1 VTRGA
6 RRQGEL
12 KLDRLY
18 TPWRF
23 DYIKGASGE
32 KTGTGSACVF
42 CTIAARD
49 EDEETFILHRAERNF
64 VVLNIYPYTSGHLM
78 IVPFEHTA
86 DLPALAKETSDELMD
101 LAKRAQGLL
110 DETYHPHGFN
120 LGMNLGNA
128 AGAGVS
134 DHLHLHVL
142 PRWSGDS
149 NFMTT
154 VGETRVIPEDLR
166 STYERLRGRF

>member
-1 VTRGA
+1 M
-6 RRQGEL
+6 
-12 KLDRLY
+12 DRLY

-32 KTGTGSACVF
+32 KTGAGAACVF
-42 CTIAARD
+42 CELPARGDD
-49 EDEETFILHRAERNF
+49 ESAFILHRAGRNF

-86 DLPALAKETSDELMD
+86 DLPALAKETADEMMD
-101 LAKRAQGLL
+101 LSRRAVDILG
-110 DETYHPHGFN
+110 EAYRPHGFN
-120 LGMNLGNA
+120 LGMNLGQA

-142 PRWSGDS
+142 PRWSGDA

-154 VGETRVIPEDLR
+154 VGETRVLPEDLR
-166 STYERLRGRF
+166 STYDKLRGRF

>member
-1 VTRGA
+1 M
-6 RRQGEL
+6 
-12 KLDRLY
+12 DRLY

-32 KTGTGSACVF
+32 KTGHGETCVF
-42 CTIAARD
+42 CALPARGDD
-49 EDEETFILHRAERNF
+49 ESVFILHRAERNF
-64 VVLNIYPYTSGHLM
+64 VILNIYPYTSGHLM
-78 IVPFEHTA
+78 VVPFEHTA
-86 DLPALAKETSDELMD
+86 DLPGLSKGTADEMFD
-101 LAKRAQGLL
+101 LARRAVRVLG
-110 DETYHPHGFN
+110 EVYRPHGFN
-120 LGMNLGNA
+120 LGMNLGGA

-142 PRWSGDS
+142 PRWSGDA

-166 STYERLRGRF
+166 ATYDKLRGRF

>member
-1 VTRGA
+1 
-6 RRQGEL
+6 
-12 KLDRLY
+12 LDRLY

-32 KTGTGSACVF
+32 KTGFGDSCVF
-42 CTIAARD
+42 CSLLARD
-49 EDEETFILHRAERNF
+49 DDEACFILKRASHNF
-64 VVLNIYPYTSGHLM
+64 VILNIYPYTSGHLM

-86 DLPALAKETSDELMD
+86 DFAALAKETSDEMLD
-101 LAKRAQGLL
+101 LAKRAVGVLG
-110 DETYHPHGFN
+110 ETYHPHGFN
-120 LGMNLGNA
+120 LGMNLGQA

-142 PRWSGDS
+142 PRWSGDA
-149 NFMTT
+149 NFMST

-166 STYERLRGRF
+166 TTFDKLRGRI

>member
-1 VTRGA
+1 
-6 RRQGEL
+6 
-12 KLDRLY
+12 LDRLY

-32 KTGTGSACVF
+32 KTGHGDACVF
-42 CTIAARD
+42 CALPARGDD
-49 EDEETFILHRAERNF
+49 EAVFILHRAERNF
-64 VVLNIYPYTSGHLM
+64 VILNIYPYTSGHLM
-78 IVPFEHTA
+78 VVPFEHTA
-86 DLPALAKETSDELMD
+86 DLPALARETADEMND
-101 LAKRAQGLL
+101 LARRAVGILG
-110 DETYHPHGFN
+110 EVYRPHGFN
-120 LGMNLGNA
+120 LGMNLGQA

-142 PRWSGDS
+142 PRWSGDA

-166 STYERLRGRF
+166 ATYDKLRGRF

>member
-1 VTRGA
+1 M
-6 RRQGEL
+6 
-12 KLDRLY
+12 DRLY

-23 DYIKGASGE
+23 DYIKGESGE

-42 CTIAARD
+42 CSISSRGDD
-49 EDEETFILHRAERNF
+49 EATFILHRAALNF

-78 IVPFEHTA
+78 VVPFAHTA
-86 DLPALAKETSDELMD
+86 DFAALPRETSSEMME
-101 LAKRAQGLL
+101 LAKRALSLL
-110 DETYHPHGFN
+110 AELYRPHGFN
-120 LGMNLGNA
+120 LGMNLGQA
-128 AGAGVS
+128 AGAGVT

-142 PRWSGDS
+142 PRWSGDA

-166 STYERLRGRF
+166 ATYEKLRGRF

>member
-1 VTRGA
+1 
-6 RRQGEL
+6 
-12 KLDRLY
+12 LDRLY

-42 CTIAARD
+42 CSIAARD
-49 EDEETFILHRAERNF
+49 DDENTFILHRAGRNF

-86 DLPALAKETSDELMD
+86 DFAALSKETSDELMD
-101 LAKRAQGLL
+101 LAKRAQALL

-120 LGMNLGNA
+120 LGMNLGGA

-142 PRWSGDS
+142 PRWSGDA

-166 STYERLRGRF
+166 ATYEKLRGRF

>member
-1 VTRGA
+1 M
-6 RRQGEL
+6 
-12 KLDRLY
+12 DRLY
-18 TPWRF
+18 TPWRY

-32 KTGTGSACVF
+32 KTGFGEACVF
-42 CTIAARD
+42 CTLASGTDD
-49 EDEETFILHRAERNF
+49 EAGFILQRAARNF

-78 IVPFEHTA
+78 VVPFEHTA
-86 DLPALAKETSDELMD
+86 DFAALDKETSDEMMD
-101 LAKRAQGLL
+101 LAKRAQGILG
-110 DETYHPHGFN
+110 EVYRPHGFN
-120 LGMNLGNA
+120 LGMNLGRA

-166 STYERLRGRF
+166 TTYDKLRGRF